1 MCARARPACGVAVGE
16 TRHDSRHHLSI
27 TAISGRVDAG
37 ERYEETSAERSA
49 DTSTRLS
56 ESVQTQTRDGA
67 HHSTPLITRT
77 LPHTHTTPHTRPNTR
92 DARLTIHSSRV
103 DSRQPTELYTR
114 KLASTDRGVSACG
127 LRRPKAANPP
137 AASCSRVHSP
147 RQLLHLLLV
156 LLLGTSPLRIVCTPR
171 KCCVTSSAAL
181 PASAASPRS
190 TYRGP

>member
-1 MCARARPACGVAVGE
+1 MFSVFMLLFTSYDMCARSARARPAGRRRRDS
-16 TRHDSRHHLSI
+16 TRQPTHHLSI

-67 HHSTPLITRT
+67 HHSAPLITRT
-77 LPHTHTTPHTRPNTR
+77 LPHTHHTPHTRPNTR
-92 DARLTIHSSRV
+92 DARLAIHSSRV

-137 AASCSRVHSP
+137 AFATP
-147 RQLLHLLLV
+147 AA
-156 LLLGTSPLRIVCTPR
+156 PPTPR
-171 KCCVTSSAAL
+171 PPPRHVTATYCVHAA
-181 PASAASPRS
+181 
-190 TYRGP
+190 